1 MGDTVLPSRTGKACW
16 ERWIFRLD
24 PSIDRSPFTP
34 ELDAQLLNY
43 HSELGN
49 KWAAIAKRMSKGVG
63 VVNGTRT
70 ADQIKS
76 RFISLKRV
84 HKRNSSTKTPKTIP
98 RDGLSRAVASRE
110 PIASYPQMPVQ
121 VAEMDMQGNQESEA
135 IKRERSTS
143 SHLMHPLQKQT
154 KASGFT
160 AQLNEAMQQQQQY
173 HQHHF
178 QQQLLPQS
186 DTESLLGSML
196 GEMSISAPSGI
207 KKERDDESLLDLEM
221 LRSMDN
227 FLATDLYREFG
238 TSQVDAHSSCSAA
251 VANSAFNGVDSDLLE
266 SVESQLDHI
275 FGNSEG
281 VNLQPQAGS
290 VGHNMGNRLPL
301 QQHLDQTD
309 SSISSL
315 LELSI

>member
-1 MGDTVLPSRTGKACW
+1 
-16 ERWIFRLD
+16 
-24 PSIDRSPFTP
+24 
-34 ELDAQLLNY
+34 
-43 HSELGN
+43 
-49 KWAAIAKRMSKGVG
+49 
-63 VVNGTRT
+63 
-70 ADQIKS
+70 
-76 RFISLKRV
+76 
-84 HKRNSSTKTPKTIP
+84 
-98 RDGLSRAVASRE
+98 
-110 PIASYPQMPVQ
+110 MPVQ
-121 VAEMDMQGNQESEA
+121 VAEMHMQGNQESAA

-154 KASGFT
+154 KAM
-160 AQLNEAMQQQQQY
+160 NEAAMHQQQQQ
-173 HQHHF
+173 QHHHHHHC

-196 GEMSISAPSGI
+196 GDLSISPPPGI
-207 KKERDDESLLDLEM
+207 TGKKETDDGSLLDLEM

-251 VANSAFNGVDSDLLE
+251 VANSAFNGVDSDFLE